1 MKPNYFQTLEACR
14 DNTQLELAEVVDQLA
29 FNDQGLI
36 PVITQD
42 ADGKNVLMFAWM
54 NKEALLLTLSTK
66 RVTYWSRSRQQL
78 WVKGET
84 SGHTQTLVSMS
95 FDCDGDAI
103 LCQVVQSGAVCHTA
117 RPNCFYLNVDAEKQ
131 RVIISGDAS

>member
-1 MKPNYFQTLEACR
+1 MKRNYFQTLEQYS
-14 DNTQLELAEVVDQLA
+14 DSTQLELAEVVDQLA
-29 FNDQGLI
+29 FNEQGLI

-42 ADGKNVLMFAWM
+42 ADGKNVLMLAWM
-54 NKEALLLTLSTK
+54 NKAALLITLSTK

-78 WVKGET
+78 WAKGET

-103 LCQVVQSGAVCHTA
+103 LCQVSQLGAACHTH
-117 RPNCFYLNVDAEKQ
+117 RPNCFYLKVDAEQQ
-131 RVIISGDAS
+131 RVIISGNAA

>member
-1 MKPNYFQTLEACR
+1 MKHNYFQTVEHYK
-14 DNTQLELAEVVDQLA
+14 DSTQLDLAEVIDQLA
-29 FNDQGLI
+29 FNEQGLI

-42 ADGKNVLMFAWM
+42 ADGQKVLMLAWM

-78 WVKGET
+78 WAKGET

-103 LCQVVQSGAVCHTA
+103 LCQVNQVGAACHTH
-117 RPNCFYLNVDAEKQ
+117 RPNCFYLNVDAEQQ
-131 RVIISGDAS
+131 RVIISGDAA